1 MSASIDPIVLYAII
15 SKLKGGNGGSNNGGG
30 TGGGSGSVSPSIK
43 VKDLVFENNRLLLKM
58 TDGTSFSAPF
68 SEMLLHQN
76 KNILDKLSAD
86 NKGQLKYDGK
96 FVTNLQETVKDI
108 TLKED
113 TREIEI
119 IFADDKIVSIGL
131 DPMLQEVVKEVLE
144 DENIT
149 GGTEIPSNI
158 MSFFGKVDVFSD
170 LNKIQEPK
178 DFQCVIVE
186 NDSTKDNQRSLYI
199 YKEKKWLWLGSLSQ
213 NRDFTRNPINLET
226 EVIGAITEK
235 IIPNTIA
242 RVSQLHNHNN
252 KDVLDKITENSYGD
266 ILFNGKKISSFKV
279 RDKDNKVFNNV
290 ASLSLGNFLGILQ
303 GDTLQ
308 LTLNINSTEIS
319 DMPKIHYNGKVL
331 VSNSDTNSYEL
342 KSVEEIGMYKENFST
357 TITTE
362 QWGSNSALGY
372 YEKNITHNLNSKN
385 LIVAFYNEEE
395 QSKIL
400 EYTIVDELNIKVKS
414 QQNEPIKVV
423 INCSQGTVGDREG
436 GSGGNLDHTHS
447 NLDILNDFSIDK
459 YGQLRFRQHIVY
471 PNFDPYNYSRKWEN
485 QNNPTLEEI
494 VKFQQIFNEKD
505 IRVITGSQIVIE
517 NRNNIT
523 GNSETDKKNEVH
535 LIVKEGGITT
545 LDTKIKPRDTQKYV
559 TGINPDT
566 RIFVKGYF
574 SGNLSLNYFD
584 TAATSTR
591 QVITGSD
598 DTDLSD
604 FQLKIDNSLKTNNK
618 TVVGGINEI
627 NDLVKSNVDKLI
639 DFEIELNKKQNKE
652 DDSLTTTTK
661 TIVGGI
667 NELNKKNRRY
677 WFK

>member
-1 MSASIDPIVLYAII
+1 M
-15 SKLKGGNGGSNNGGG
+15 
-30 TGGGSGSVSPSIK
+30 
-43 VKDLVFENNRLLLKM
+43 LLLK
-58 TDGTSFSAPF
+58 
-68 SEMLLHQN
+68 
-76 KNILDKLSAD
+76 
-86 NKGQLKYDGK
+86 
-96 FVTNLQETVKDI
+96 
-108 TLKED
+108 
-113 TREIEI
+113 
-119 IFADDKIVSIGL
+119 
-131 DPMLQEVVKEVLE
+131 
-144 DENIT
+144 
-149 GGTEIPSNI
+149 
-158 MSFFGKVDVFSD
+158 
-170 LNKIQEPK
+170 
-178 DFQCVIVE
+178 
-186 NDSTKDNQRSLYI
+186 
-199 YKEKKWLWLGSLSQ
+199 
-213 NRDFTRNPINLET
+213 
-226 EVIGAITEK
+226 K

-342 KSVEEIGMYKENFST
+342 KSVEEIGMYKENFAT

-400 EYTIVDELNIKVKS
+400 EYTVVDELNIKVKS

-517 NRNNIT
+517 NRNNKT
-523 GNSETDKKNEVH
+523 GNPDTDKK
-535 LIVKEGGITT
+535 K
-545 LDTKIKPRDTQKYV
+545 
-559 TGINPDT
+559 
-566 RIFVKGYF
+566 
-574 SGNLSLNYFD
+574 
-584 TAATSTR
+584 
-591 QVITGSD
+591 
-598 DTDLSD
+598 
-604 FQLKIDNSLKTNNK
+604 
-618 TVVGGINEI
+618 
-627 NDLVKSNVDKLI
+627 
-639 DFEIELNKKQNKE
+639 
-652 DDSLTTTTK
+652 
-661 TIVGGI
+661 
-667 NELNKKNRRY
+667 
-677 WFK
+677 